1 MKVHRTSSIHREI
14 VGRARYSS
22 VTLEGKSNTVI

>member
-1 MKVHRTSSIHREI
+1 MKVHRTSSVHGEI

>member
-1 MKVHRTSSIHREI
+1 MVRTSSSITIVEI

-22 VTLEGKSNTVI
+22 VFVITNFVI